1 MNVLRT
7 LGAICAVLFLLLLHS
22 PSAAA
27 MGTVETSV
35 DSSSAAVGAAAGGGT
50 DSVLQEQAQKSGAGA
65 LSNQVPESAK
75 KSLNQLGIRS
85 GNASSFTKFTPANLF
100 RMAAG
105 SAASAAKAPLRAVA
119 CVFGILLCCALLGTL
134 KSTFGEQS
142 LQGVFDLVAALC
154 IATVILI
161 PVSQCVSTAAQTIR
175 DSSGFMVSFLPVFSS
190 LAVASGHPASAV
202 ASESLLLALS
212 NALSGISS
220 STFVPMVDLYLG
232 FCVVGAVAPGVR
244 IQGVAEFVRSIVSWA
259 LLLCLTIYV
268 GILSVQGLI
277 ANAAD
282 NVSIKTAKFVVEGA
296 VPVVGGAISDAVNT
310 VISCAGLLKTATGA
324 YAIVVFLFAFLP
336 PLLECLIWML
346 AVDISLAAADILGIA
361 NLSGLFKAIRE
372 ALKLLMALLA
382 ASALA
387 MIVSIAVMLLLG
399 MGN

>member
-7 LGAICAVLFLLLLHS
+7 VGTVCAVLFLLLPLGGL
-22 PSAAA
+22 SAAA
-27 MGTVETSV
+27 AGTGGAAAA
-35 DSSSAAVGAAAGGGT
+35 SSAASGAAGGGT
-50 DSVLQEQAQKSGAGA
+50 DSILQEQADQSGAGA
-65 LSNQVPESAK
+65 LSENVPESAK
-75 KSLNQLGIRS
+75 KSLDQLGIQS

-100 RMAAG
+100 RMAAS

-154 IATVILI
+154 IAAAILV
-161 PVSQCVSTAAQTIR
+161 PVSQCVSTVAQTIR

-190 LAVASGHPASAV
+190 LAAASGHPASAV

-212 NALSGISS
+212 NVLSGISS

-244 IQGVAEFVRSIVSWA
+244 IQGVAEFVRRLVSWA
-259 LLLCLTIYV
+259 LLLCVTIYV

-361 NLSGLFKAIRE
+361 NLSGLFKAIHG
-372 ALKLLMALLA
+372 ALGLLMALLA